1 MLISDIIKATFD
13 IKSDLLGWLS
23 YKARRTKFEKK
34 RVIDI
39 TFNLN
44 AKNSAEWINHSKK

>member
-13 IKSDLLGWLS
+13 IKSDLLSWLS

-34 RVIDI
+34 KKKSRIDI

-44 AKNSAEWINHSKK
+44 AKNSAEVN